1 MTPAEVRAARKAL
14 GLSQVAM
21 AQVVGVTPR
30 TITHWEA
37 GSRNVPEPAA
47 RLIRSLENARRD

>member
-21 AQVVGVTPR
+21 AQAVGVSPR

-47 RLIRSLENARRD
+47 RLIRSMMKEK